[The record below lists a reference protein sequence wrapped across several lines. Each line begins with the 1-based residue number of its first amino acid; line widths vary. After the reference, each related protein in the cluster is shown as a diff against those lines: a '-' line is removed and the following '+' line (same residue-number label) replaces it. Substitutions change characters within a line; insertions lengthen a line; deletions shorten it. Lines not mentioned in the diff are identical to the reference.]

1 MSQPYLSIVIPAY
14 NESINFRA
22 KVLNPVVKYLVKQK
36 YSWEVLFVDDGS
48 TDKTHIL
55 LEEFCQ
61 KHNGFRLIKIEHGG
75 KASAVTAGVLAASGQ
90 VILFTDFDQST
101 PIYEVSK
108 FITRHQQ
115 GGDVVTGIRTKTQN
129 DTWVRKIRSWAF
141 VKLVNIIA
149 LPEIRDS
156 QCGFKSFTSEAAQ
169 KIFSSLQISLP
180 KDKITG
186 GYMGAFDVEVLF
198 LAKKFGFRIDQIPVD
213 WIKILS
219 NKLNIWRE
227 PLMMLRDILKVRL
240 YAILGKYEK

>member
-169 KIFSSLQISLP
+169 KIFIAS
-180 KDKITG
+180 D
-186 GYMGAFDVEVLF
+186 
-198 LAKKFGFRIDQIPVD
+198 
-213 WIKILS
+213 
-219 NKLNIWRE
+219 
-227 PLMMLRDILKVRL
+227 
-240 YAILGKYEK
+240 